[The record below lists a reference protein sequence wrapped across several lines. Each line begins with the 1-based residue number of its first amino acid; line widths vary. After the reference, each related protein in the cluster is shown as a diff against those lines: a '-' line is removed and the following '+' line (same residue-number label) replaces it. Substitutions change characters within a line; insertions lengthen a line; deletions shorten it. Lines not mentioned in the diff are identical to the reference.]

1 MNFDRPSVWWRTVV
15 ALALGASCAW
25 SAPQARGGAS
35 TNAPD
40 DDPYAGMARLAE
52 VLLQVRQHYVDG
64 ARTSY
69 SDLIQG
75 ALRGLMSSLD
85 EYSEFMTAE
94 EFRAMQED
102 TEGEFGGVG
111 LVVGMRDG
119 ELVVISPIDGTPGA
133 KAGLRSGDRLIEING
148 QSTEQMTLAD
158 AVRLMRGP
166 PGTTVRIKVLK
177 SGRTEPAELVLQRA
191 VIEMDSVDQVRVL
204 DGGIGFVRL
213 TQFDAKTPE
222 LLDRALARLEREG
235 ARALIL
241 DVRNNPGGLLESA
254 VEVCSRF
261 LPRGR
266 MVLITQGRDERQRQ
280 TFLTRAAPKV
290 YSWPMA
296 VLLNEGSASASEVVA
311 GCLQDHR
318 RAVLIGERSFGKGSV
333 QSLLPLA
340 DGSALRLTTARYY
353 TPNRRMIH
361 ELGIEPDILVPSP
374 ARDLVRAD
382 GSVASPAEDPQI
394 SAAATVL
401 RGVLKYGDAAIAR
414 PGAG

>member
-1 MNFDRPSVWWRTVV
+1 MARCRPRR
-15 ALALGASCAW
+15 AW
-25 SAPQARGGAS
+25 SVLAGALYGAIAGAAP
-35 TNAPD
+35 APRPEVAAQD
-40 DDPYAGMARLAE
+40 EAYAGIAKFAE
-52 VLLQVRQHYVDG
+52 VLLQVRRHYVDTN
-64 ARTSY
+64 RTSY
-69 SDLIQG
+69 AELING
-75 ALRGLMSSLD
+75 AMRGLIASLD
-85 EYSEFMTAE
+85 EYSEFMDSAE
-94 EFRAMQED
+94 YRAMQED

-111 LVVGMRDG
+111 LVVGMREG
-119 ELVVISPIDGTPGA
+119 ALVVISPIDGTPGA
-133 KAGLRSGDRLIEING
+133 KAGLRSGDRLVEING
-148 QSTEQMTLAD
+148 RPTSEMDLGE

-177 SGRTEPAELVLQRA
+177 PGRPEPVELVLQRA
-191 VIEMDSVDQVRVL
+191 KIEVDSVESVRVL
-204 DGGIGFVRL
+204 GDGIGYVRI
-213 TQFDAKTPE
+213 TQFDARTAE
-222 LLDRALARLEREG
+222 MLDRALARLEREG

-290 YSWPMA
+290 YEWPIA
-296 VLLNEGSASASEVVA
+296 VLLNEGSASAAEVVA

-333 QSLLPLA
+333 QSLLPLS

-361 ELGIEPDILVPSP
+361 ELGIEPDVLVPWAEQELGRANDAPMSP
-374 ARDLVRAD
+374 
-382 GSVASPAEDPQI
+382 SSDPQLLK
-394 SAAATVL
+394 AADML
-401 RGVLKYGDAAIAR
+401 RGVLKYGQPATG
-414 PGAG
+414 PGRAG